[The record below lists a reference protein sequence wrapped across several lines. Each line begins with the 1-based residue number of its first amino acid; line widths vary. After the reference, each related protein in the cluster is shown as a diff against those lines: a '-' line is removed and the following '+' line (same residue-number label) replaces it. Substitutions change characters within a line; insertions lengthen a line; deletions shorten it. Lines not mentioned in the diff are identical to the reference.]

1 MSEHCLIKKNT
12 PELRKK
18 LEDADW
24 LSCWGYSKMYSGE
37 KYFRERV
44 DSLIDTYSD
53 EEVVCADRPEA

>member
-1 MSEHCLIKKNT
+1 MKETSFKAGVI
-12 PELRKK
+12 
-18 LEDADW
+18 
-24 LSCWGYSKMYSGE
+24 GGE